1 MNEYPLSVVVGAV
14 FVIWC
19 IESYIACV
27 FALMDEGINKE
38 FLEFKIEWELGNWFS
53 FFKKK

>member
-1 MNEYPLSVVVGAV
+1 MNEYPLSVVVGAL

-19 IESYIACV
+19 IESYIAYV

-38 FLEFKIEWELGNWFS
+38 ILGFKIELEL
-53 FFKKK
+53 

>member
-1 MNEYPLSVVVGAV
+1 MSDYPLSVVVGAV

-38 FLEFKIEWELGNWFS
+38 ILGFKIELELGNWFS
-53 FFKKK
+53 FF

>member
-1 MNEYPLSVVVGAV
+1 MSEYPLSVVVGAV

-27 FALMDEGINKE
+27 FALMDEGINKD
-38 FLEFKIEWELGNWFS
+38 FLG
-53 FFKKK
+53 FKKDLEL